1 MAEDRQPASVHE
13 GASTT
18 PVANDVEEDIAAK
31 AKSAEDRKAAVA
43 LASLDSVGGGSGSD
57 STKHVDQEAMS
68 KAMKNLKLGASG
80 TAAKKVKVDAADVT
94 LLVDQLEVTKV
105 KATDLLKQHEG
116 DAVKALR
123 AYVAVA

>member
-1 MAEDRQPASVHE
+1 MAEDRQPSNVRE

-18 PVANDVEEDIAAK
+18 PAANDVEEDIAAK

-43 LASLDSVGGGSGSD
+43 LASLDSVGGSGD
-57 STKHVDQEAMS
+57 AGKHVDQEAMS

-123 AYVAVA
+123 AYVSVA

>member
-1 MAEDRQPASVHE
+1 MAEDRQPSNVHE
-13 GASTT
+13 GATT
-18 PVANDVEEDIAAK
+18 AAADVDLVEDDVAAK

-43 LASLDSVGGGSGSD
+43 LASLDSVGGGNDAG
-57 STKHVDQEAMS
+57 KHVDQEAMN

-80 TAAKKVKVDAADVT
+80 TAAKKVKVDAADVA
-94 LLVDQLEVTKV
+94 LLVDQLEMTKV

-123 AYVAVA
+123 AYVSVA